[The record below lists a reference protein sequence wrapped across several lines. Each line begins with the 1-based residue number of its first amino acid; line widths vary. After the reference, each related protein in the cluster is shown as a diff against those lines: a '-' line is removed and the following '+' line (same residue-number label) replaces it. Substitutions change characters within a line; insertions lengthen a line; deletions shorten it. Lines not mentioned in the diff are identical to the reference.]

1 MWCPRDYCLA
11 ATFNPAAPAQ
21 YLAHTRATGKDDR
34 YLGKATNYTSTLWF
48 LNQEA
53 VKLSAGQCGIELIT
67 FGAQEAE
74 AAWSGA
80 RKTLEEPVLEQ
91 FVS

>member
-1 MWCPRDYCLA
+1 MLLSRKGIKSLEKQYVYKVSVTWFA
-11 ATFNPAAPAQ
+11 GAGNPYKPLVEITSPEGQ
-21 YLAHTRATGKDDR
+21 KCSVQTRIKP
-34 YLGKATNYTSTLWF
+34 
-48 LNQEA
+48 
-53 VKLSAGQCGIELIT
+53 IEMIT

-74 AAWSGA
+74 SAWSGA